1 MFSFTI
7 WCALTLVLVGAIGMT
22 LRLAESTWTG
32 GVLAS
37 LRSRTVALVVSGVAL
52 LALALALKLEPIARA
67 DGSIVRVLSHSRG
80 DTLVKIMTIL
90 TTLGDA
96 IPSFTIATMLAV
108 IIYRQEHHLFAWAL
122 LPLVVLAE
130 LLVQV
135 GMTNTFGD
143 LTIGDIAAS
152 IPSGNPGILPSGSV
166 ARLSSIFLV
175 AALLWRSHSP
185 LQSRTVVT
193 IGGVL
198 LVLQSV
204 SRLYLGRHL
213 LLDIAG
219 GLLVGFAL
227 FLLASYVVGRPSQVD
242 PGRRPSQVDLE
253 RRH

>member
-1 MFSFTI
+1 MGSFTI
-7 WCALTLVLVGAIGMT
+7 WCALTLVLSVAIGVT
-22 LRLAESTWTG
+22 LQLAESTWTG

-37 LRSRTVALVVSGVAL
+37 LRARTVGLVASAVAL
-52 LALALALKLEPIARA
+52 LAFALVLKLEAVARA
-67 DGSIVRVLSHSRG
+67 DGSVVRLLSHSRG

-96 IPSFTIATMLAV
+96 IPSFTLATMLAV
-108 IIYRQEHHLFAWAL
+108 IVYRQGRHPLAWAL
-122 LPLVVLAE
+122 LPVVVLAE

-143 LTIGDIAAS
+143 LTIATS
-152 IPSGNPGILPSGSV
+152 LRRIPSGNPGILPSGSV

-213 LLDIAG
+213 LLDIVG

-242 PGRRPSQVDLE
+242 LQRRD
-253 RRH
+253 

>member
-1 MFSFTI
+1 MGSFTV
-7 WCALTLVLVGAIGMT
+7 WCALTLVLVAAIGVT
-22 LRLAESTWTG
+22 LQLAESAWTNG
-32 GVLAS
+32 LLSPLRARAIALVASGVL
-37 LRSRTVALVVSGVAL
+37 LLVLAL
-52 LALALALKLEPIARA
+52 LLKVEPLARA
-67 DGSIVRVLSHSRG
+67 DGSVVRALSHSRG
-80 DTLVKIMTIL
+80 VTLVKIMTVL

-96 IPSFTIATMLAV
+96 IPSFTIATLLAV
-108 IIYRQEHHLFAWAL
+108 VIYRQGAYRLACGL

-130 LLVQV
+130 LLIQV

-143 LTIGDIAAS
+143 LTIADVAAS

-166 ARLSSIFLV
+166 ARLTSIFLV
-175 AALLWRSHSP
+175 AALLWHTTHR

-213 LLDIAG
+213 LTDIAG

-227 FLLASYVVGRPSQVD
+227 ALLVSFVVGRPSQVD
-242 PGRRPSQVDLE
+242 LQRGNQHHDE
-253 RRH
+253 